1 MEKLE
6 PEGVLEPKTASE
18 MDTVVVPVP
27 KTVSGLEL
35 VLGMLLESMTMS
47 ELEKN
52 LGGSQFP
59 KRVSE
64 METIRQEWMLKLGV
78 KPVSA

>member
-1 MEKLE
+1 M
-6 PEGVLEPKTASE
+6 LEPKTASE

-59 KRVSE
+59 K
-64 METIRQEWMLKLGV
+64 
-78 KPVSA
+78 